1 MNGSVLA
8 LLVSAIVGTTAG
20 TVTIIEGDEFQRCFM
35 VGDYLI
41 TDSQPQ
47 WEWITDTPLTDK
59 AEELLKE
66 KYGREFVCSYYL
78 YELEWSLCMDVKAA
92 PADDPQMEFNVELRG
107 GSDGLEVYSDSYIN
121 VRCLDELSAWLKEG
135 VDIPEAKDTV
145 LYSTGTLTEQE
156 IADKQFWDGLY
167 CEHGFNVI
175 LITDSEG
182 AEAINS
188 RIGEVVRDIERR
200 LEGCNFYIY
209 VGSDK
214 LYDPANGG
222 VSLGSKL
229 DNDELFYSYDCCGAR
244 QKDVWIK
251 GGANDVSDKV

>member
-1 MNGSVLA
+1 MTGSVLA
-8 LLVSAIVGTTAG
+8 LLASAIAGTTAL
-20 TVTIIEGDEFQRCFM
+20 TIEGDEMQHCFM

-47 WEWITDTPLTDK
+47 WEWITDTPMTDK

-66 KYGREFVCSYYL
+66 KYGREFVCSYFL
-78 YELEWSLCMDVKAA
+78 YKLEWSLCMDVKAA
-92 PADDPQMEFNVELRG
+92 PADDPQIEFDVNLWG
-107 GSDGLEVYSDSYIN
+107 GNDGLEVYSDSYLN
-121 VRCLDELSAWLKEG
+121 MLYLDELSDWLKEG
-135 VDIPEAKDTV
+135 VDIPEAESIV
-145 LYSTGTLTEQE
+145 LYSVGTLTEQE
-156 IADKQFWDGLY
+156 VADKQFWDGLY
-167 CEHGFNVI
+167 CPHGFDVI

-188 RIGEVVRDIERR
+188 RIGDVVRDIERR
-200 LEGCNFYIY
+200 LVGCEFYIY

-214 LYDPANGG
+214 FYDPARSG

-229 DNDELFYSYDCCGAR
+229 DYDEIFYSYDCRSAR

-251 GGANDVSDKV
+251 GSANAVNNKV

>member
-1 MNGSVLA
+1 
-8 LLVSAIVGTTAG
+8 
-20 TVTIIEGDEFQRCFM
+20 
-35 VGDYLI
+35 
-41 TDSQPQ
+41 
-47 WEWITDTPLTDK
+47 
-59 AEELLKE
+59 
-66 KYGREFVCSYYL
+66 
-78 YELEWSLCMDVKAA
+78 A
-92 PADDPQMEFNVELRG
+92 PADDPQMEFNVDLRG
-107 GSDGLEVYSDSYIN
+107 GSDGLEVYSDTYIN
-121 VRCLDELSAWLKEG
+121 MRCLDELSDWLKEG

-167 CEHGFNVI
+167 CEHGFIVI

-209 VGSDK
+209 VGSEK
-214 LYDPANGG
+214 FYDPANGG

-229 DNDELFYSYDCCGAR
+229 DNDGLFYSYDCCGAR

-251 GGANDVSDKV
+251 GSANAVSNKV